1 MNHVDADSRRADYA
15 GDVQATDEEL
25 KTIWHWNSSSPRPI
39 DGLVHDLM
47 RERAQARP
55 DAPAVHAWDGDL
67 TYSQLDAAAGRLA
80 HLLASRGVTEGDIV
94 AIYLKKSKWTP
105 IAMLGIIKS
114 GATAVTLDA
123 SHPASRLENILE
135 QTNARLILTSSD
147 LRSGMPGLERCQGL
161 ELGTHILDSLET
173 DYLHR
178 EVVPSR
184 FVYISFT
191 SGTTGRPK
199 GACMSHINVRS
210 AIHYQGRD
218 LGFHNASRVLD
229 FAPYSFDVAW
239 SNFLH
244 TICAG
249 GCLCIAKEEDMMEDL
264 AHVLSSYRCTLVN
277 LTPTVL
283 RTVQSNATTLETIL
297 LSGEPPYPENIS
309 QWAHRVR
316 LLNTYGPAECTF
328 KSTFSL
334 VQSRATERPSIG
346 AGVGSCT
353 WLVDL
358 ADNSRLVS
366 LGAVGEVYLE
376 GPLVGQGY
384 IANPELTA
392 AAFVVD
398 PTWLLRGCT
407 SHPGR
412 RGRLYKTGDLA
423 RYDADGKLIFVGRKD
438 TSQVKIRGQR
448 VEMADVEHHARSS
461 LPLGYSAL
469 VDVVRPTD
477 TDSLCLTLFI
487 ELAGHAMAESKSIV
501 IELSRE
507 LANCLPGFMIPT
519 LYYPV
524 DQFPR
529 AATGKA
535 DRRALRDKAS
545 AMTMAQLLQRQATIL
560 DRSAYVEPQN
570 NIEQTLRN
578 IWAEVLHIPVTTIST
593 LDNFLRL
600 GGDSIRAIR
609 MISAARDQH
618 LSMSISNVFHAATL
632 RDLAMTVLS
641 TDQKGLLPSIEPF
654 SLLSPT
660 SDRESIRRAAAAS
673 LDVGAQDIEDIFP
686 CTPMQQGMI
695 AMTSVNED
703 SYIWSCSYKLPLA
716 IDLEALEL
724 AWTKVVMAVPV
735 LRTRILHAESGDL
748 VQVVV
753 RYDRSAKVWDENVE
767 GLSSMGL
774 GTPLFKLGIRRDE
787 RGHVLYVQMHHA
799 VFDGWSRS
807 LIFRA
812 VEDVYREPSG
822 SPRLA
827 RFQPF
832 VHFAL
837 EQIERPRTA
846 KYWNKQLHDCQLVF
860 FPPVNDMKGAKED
873 LHVTITNLQWPPTGI
888 TPSSMIRA
896 ALALLVAK
904 YTNSDEV
911 VFGATVSGRQAC
923 VPDIDLVAGPTFA
936 VAPVRVNID
945 WEQTLRD
952 LQIQM
957 QEQMIEMHEYEQY
970 GIQNIKNAVGAS
982 FASDL
987 RLFNLL
993 LVVQQDMD
1001 QRAGN
1006 DENSLFSATV
1016 GADLNETL
1024 APFNSHGMMMVATP
1038 AESELALDISF
1049 DTASI
1054 SRKEC
1059 KRFVEQLEHLLH
1071 LLCTAEQQKCKLRN
1085 LLYASTSD
1093 IQQALAWSGV
1103 TMPLAYEPIVNL
1115 IGRRIEAQSSRLAI
1129 DAHDSKLTYRDLWCL
1144 SSQLAISLRKHD
1156 IQGCKIP
1163 LCLEKSSWMAV
1174 AMLAVLRAGA
1184 TAVPVSSSIPADR
1197 ARHIVRTC
1205 DSAVSITSRQMA
1217 MSCPFAGVHKILL
1230 VEDLLDEAN
1239 EDEIN
1244 LVEIQHTRSCPAI
1257 VVFTSGTTSSAKAVL
1272 WSHLTLSSNVQAAIE
1287 FFGLSADS
1295 RVLQFAAYD
1304 FDVSIVETVAALC
1317 AGGCVCVPRQSE
1329 LSDRLSHAIEDAQAS
1344 WICLTPSV
1352 ASLLNPT
1359 RLPSL
1364 QTIVLAGESVTPT
1377 CARSWI
1383 DEGLKVIVWYGPA
1396 EASVATCGAL
1406 GKHDWPSGFIGR
1418 SKYAR
1423 TWVVD
1428 IRDSGK
1434 LAPIGTVGE
1443 LCIEGP
1449 MVADGYINSNA
1460 DVSVFS
1466 KPRAVGSITADRS
1479 DIWNSSYRTGDYV
1492 KFDEKGNLI
1501 FVGRG
1506 TDSWIKI
1513 HGRRVQLYDVEEAA
1527 QTFFAGRP
1535 DHRTVADVA
1544 SFADTDSANLVLFV
1558 CSNGQRGDQHELSL
1572 DRTRD
1577 THLFPLLQRHLASL
1591 LPEYMTPTYFI
1602 PVNTIPLARTGK
1614 VDRRRLHHFANKL
1627 RREELLDLADAGAI
1641 NEQVLSH
1648 LEKLIAEI
1656 WAPVLGIDL
1665 IRIRRDDHFFRLG
1678 GDSVAAMRLVALADR
1693 RNVHIS
1699 TAQVFQHPI
1708 LCDMAAK
1715 ATTSNHR
1722 TFEVVPP
1729 FSLLDTKDIT
1739 TAVSAA
1745 ARLCDVVHA
1754 RVMNMYPCT
1763 ALQQGL
1769 LALTARNPGQ
1779 YVSRSV
1785 LQLQDGID
1793 SLQFQR
1799 AWLDT
1804 VEDFCMLRTRI
1815 VDLPGAGLVQVVL
1828 KDLPMQQGSDVE
1840 KYLQADERQHMSLGD
1855 ALCRAALI
1863 ERSFVLTIHHSIY
1876 DGTFLSMLLRK
1887 LEAKYF
1893 SRAEHSTMPFETF
1906 VRHTLRVPVDDSKE
1920 FWRRKFATIE
1930 CQPFPQLPPEID
1942 EPRANRECARDI
1954 VVRWPREGSTPSI
1967 VIQSAWAVLAA
1978 RLSMT
1983 DEVCFGTVLSG
1994 RQVDLP
2000 GIENCAGPTVCTVPI
2015 PASIDWRESITALQ
2029 IRLRQQ
2035 DLDAIPYQQYGIH
2048 NIAKSAGKSN
2058 PRDLFQTLLVVHPAS
2073 TGKTLQSDNPIF
2085 QARSFGATLATLG
2098 TDPFN
2103 VHALMVSCW
2112 LVPDGMRLV
2121 VSFDNRV
2128 LTESQVQVLMHTFE
2142 RILRDMCERPER
2154 NLGEVNAVSAE
2165 DVHLFWSQ
2173 QSEAQADSRGKEYR
2187 HGKLTDIET
2196 VARMPHDPAATVK
2209 TRARQDGA
2217 VGESSTSQQPD
2228 RLREQAASL
2237 CDLDVDDIE
2246 DLYPCTPLQEILVA
2260 LSERRPGDYVG
2271 NDTLQLA
2278 PSVDLLRFRDAWE
2291 AVVQAIPIL
2300 RTRITHIPG
2309 EGLVQIVRRDA
2320 APWSTASTLSEFARE
2335 LQQSPISVGT
2345 SLARYGLVTDHD
2357 NSSWI
2362 FALTIHHAAY
2372 DGITNT
2378 LIREAL
2384 GAFYDQQALPLLLP
2398 FRRFVNDT
2406 MSRDPDAE
2414 RDFWSA
2420 QFEDLD
2426 VQHFPSFSHNEMPRP
2441 DSLLTQSVEGL
2452 TWGKGDILPS
2462 TIVRAAWA
2470 LVCSRYSSS
2479 HDVVFGTIVS
2489 GRQAPL
2495 DGIDRV
2501 CGPTIAALPVRILA
2515 GPETEVGAFLQAVQ
2529 SQALEMIPFEQTGI
2543 ARISSIS
2550 EYAREACDYR
2560 SMLVIQPEQNMQMA
2574 ESTLFIARDSDHQ
2587 SLDSYHRFNS
2597 HALMAICTLGK
2608 QRLSFQLS
2616 TDSGI
2621 IDEDTTS
2628 LLAGHFSQT
2637 VRELC
2642 KASAS
2647 ARLSELSMTTEQ
2659 EVDQIWRWNEPIEMS
2674 ADKCVHET
2682 ISRVAQSTPNAI
2694 AISAWDGDLTYEQLD
2709 RLSTSMAQRILKL
2722 KITDN
2727 QIVPICFA
2735 KSMWTTVAFLGVAKA
2750 GHAVLILEPN
2760 WPETRLR
2767 NIMVQ
2772 IKPELI
2778 ITSSS
2783 DEPLCSKLCE
2793 QVLRVDSAL
2802 ESVSCHDLNDSPDLQ
2817 LPSVKLQDTMYIIF
2831 TSGSTGEPKGCMISH
2846 GNMSNAVALQK
2857 SCHRI
2862 DGTSRVYDF
2871 SAYSF
2876 DAHHWCLIHTL
2887 CAGGTLCVPSEAEKQ
2902 DRLLESLQ
2910 SYRVTDLLVTPA
2922 TARMIDPA
2930 SVPTIRNAIIV
2941 GDKMHSEE
2949 LTPWAA
2955 RTNLT
2960 YAYGPSEA
2968 TCWATSWK
2976 VPCPVPR
2983 SVMIGKGNGQ
2993 VVWIVDPDNFDRLSP
3008 IGTVGELC
3016 LEGPLV
3022 GQGYF
3027 GNDGSTRASF
3037 VDSPSWLTRGCE
3049 SAQGRHGRVYRT
3061 GDLVKYNQADGNI
3074 IFVGRRDN
3082 QVKLNGRRLELGE
3095 IEQHL
3100 VNGLAR
3106 RTAPPL
3112 LAAEVVTPA
3121 ALARSVLVVFVQ
3133 VPESTWETWR
3143 GQLEELRS
3151 ELGDHSPSY
3160 MIPSTFLPLSAMP
3173 LNSSGKINR
3182 RKLREIGRDLDVA
3195 RFAASSSQSI
3205 RCPPATERERRL
3217 QHMWSQTLHISLDT
3231 IGRDS
3236 NYFRIGG
3243 DSISAMQLMTTARR
3257 QGFSLA
3263 VSQILTKPC
3272 LKDMADAMEHRKE
3285 GVQTPGIE
3293 PFSLLNHPGKRD
3305 EIRRE
3310 ISRQCSVSIDSVE
3323 DCYPCTAVQKSLLAV
3338 TSKRPGDYI
3347 ARIPIQLADEVDL
3360 SRLQE
3365 AWEQVSSLAAPILRN
3380 RVVAIEDEGFI
3391 QAQLRLPL
3399 QWSEHESVESFLE
3412 SDNHQSMGLG
3422 TSLTRLAIVR
3432 DAKASRI
3439 LCILIQ
3445 HHAIYDGV
3453 SIALLLEKVSSAYK
3467 RTVKYTTPAPFQR
3480 FIQHVLGIS
3489 KEKSRD
3495 YWRKQFS
3502 GCKSTTYPDLL
3513 HEGHQ
3518 PQANSTVSATIEDLT
3533 WPEQDVTPAVVVR
3546 AAWAIL
3552 SGRYTDSEDVVFGVL
3567 STGRHAPVDG
3577 IENMIA
3583 PLIAALPVR
3592 VLLEPSTT
3600 VHQLLSTMQS
3610 QSIEMT
3616 PYEQTDLSEIQ
3627 SSSEDAASGAK
3638 FNALLVIQ
3646 HSDQAAGLTLTN
3658 GPFEHISHS
3667 LHDSDLNHFN
3677 PHAAMIMFQLNRSGE
3692 LRIEVN
3698 FDAKVIG
3705 PAQADL
3711 LLSHFE
3717 RVLRQICASSPVDMV
3732 KDISALSARDVET
3745 LWKWNAEAPAATS
3758 ACVHDLIAST
3768 ASTYPDSQALCAWD
3782 GELTYHELDTLSN
3795 KLAKQLLHCGVTPGS
3810 VVPLCFEKSMWQ
3822 PVAAL
3827 GAMKAGAA
3835 CVSIDCTQ
3843 PEGRLRSI
3851 IARIEPEFILSSNAN
3866 QAMADRLSTANVVV
3880 VGRDLREW
3888 QPLSDISIP
3897 KVSPH
3902 DMLYVVFTSGSTGV
3916 PKGVVT
3922 THQNFASATTHQRKR
3937 LKVSHG
3943 TRVFD
3948 FVSYS
3953 FDVAWSNLLNTL
3965 ICGGC
3970 LCIPS
3975 ESDRKND
3982 IAGAF
3987 NRLKANYSYFTP
3999 TVARSL
4005 NPLALPELR
4014 ILAMG
4019 GEPIPATEISR
4030 WRQVESVVGIYGPA
4044 ECAQALCFIDL
4055 TRESPSKH
4063 VGRSFGAR
4071 TWLVEPGRVDRLA
4084 PIGAVGELVIEGP
4097 AVAMGYWKDEDT
4109 TNASFVACPAWLA
4122 ERNGNASRVYK
4133 TGDLLRYNAE
4143 DGTLIFVGR
4152 KDQMVKLRGQRIELS
4167 EVEHH
4172 VQKLLRAHTALCKS
4186 VAAEIITPCNSKAPI
4201 LAMFLALADQNVA
4214 SHDRLDRTFRL
4225 TRALEEVEEDLV
4237 EVLPQY
4243 MIPGAYI
4250 VLDEMPMTTTD
4261 KIDRRTLRQI
4271 GGQRRLEDLASM
4283 QLHGGKSSQKAP
4295 STDMERR
4302 IQQLW
4307 SQILGI
4313 EATSIKSQSSFLRI
4327 GGESISAMRLVAA
4340 ARQAGIS
4347 FTVADI
4353 FRNPRLGQLAQVA
4366 QEIQME
4372 PEQKAVPFSPRK
4384 PFSLLPTS
4392 ASSEHM
4398 EFLYDVVEPLLGG
4411 GVDVDDIQ
4419 DVLPATDFQALA
4431 AREALQTPPGR
4442 LPHFLL
4448 DLPKD
4453 VDVARLRW
4461 ACKRLTE
4468 HFDILRTV
4476 FIEMGGRVWHV
4487 QLSNL
4492 KMRFEVTKTENED
4505 INATVQKV
4513 CERDLKRRKT
4523 WGEALVAFMVVTSPF
4538 KQPMFIFR
4546 MSHAQFDDH
4555 SCASMFQ
4562 ALTAFYLG
4570 ESMPAPRTGF
4580 GDLISFREHN
4590 KTASLEYWRN
4600 RLHGA
4605 SAQSR
4610 AEETNQDHAVLA
4622 PGVQLSF
4629 QISIP
4634 LPPTKACRGIPLATI
4649 FHAACAIVLEQQCES
4664 QDVVFGRLV
4673 TGRALLPAELQE
4685 TVGPCLVE
4693 QPIRYRAQS
4702 GDDLWS
4708 VAQVLQRQ
4716 FIEDASHE
4724 AAGMIDII
4732 RQATS
4737 WPAECCDFG
4746 WRTAFQQRDDGLLP
4760 FLGQA
4765 GVRITAF
4772 ERPHPPRCRPEIYA
4786 TPGSDK
4792 LELSFEGNRVAHNEE
4807 EVRSVVEQVAKLLA
4821 ACVA

>member
-1 MNHVDADSRRADYA
+1 MNHVDSDSRRADYA

-25 KTIWHWNSSSPRPI
+25 KTIWHWNSSLPRPI
-39 DGLVHDLM
+39 DGLIHDLI
-47 RERAQARP
+47 RERAQERP
-55 DAPAVHAWDGDL
+55 DAPAVHAWDGNL

-80 HLLASRGVTEGDIV
+80 HLLASRGVAEGDIV
-94 AIYLKKSKWTP
+94 AIYLRKSKWTP
-105 IAMLGIIKS
+105 IAMLSIIKS

-123 SHPASRLENILE
+123 SHPASRSKNILE
-135 QTNARLILTSSD
+135 QTNVRLILTSSD
-147 LRSGMPGLERCQGL
+147 LRSGMPGFERCQGI
-161 ELGTHILDSLET
+161 ELDTHILDSLET
-173 DYLHR
+173 EYLHR

-191 SGTTGRPK
+191 SGTTGQPK
-199 GACMSHINVRS
+199 GACMSHTNVRS
-210 AIHYQGRD
+210 AIYYQGQD

-249 GCLCIAKEEDMMEDL
+249 GCLCIAKEEDMLENL

-283 RTVQSNATTLETIL
+283 RTVHPNPTTLETIL

-366 LGAVGEVYLE
+366 LGAVGELFLE

-398 PTWLLRGCT
+398 PPWLLHGCT

-438 TSQVKIRGQR
+438 TAQVKIRGQR
-448 VEMADVEHHARSS
+448 VEMADVEHHARTS
-461 LPLGYSAL
+461 LPPGHSAL

-477 TDSLCLTLFI
+477 TDSPCLTLFI
-487 ELAGHAMAESKSIV
+487 ELAGHAVAESKSIV
-501 IELSRE
+501 AELSRE
-507 LANCLPGFMIPT
+507 LTHCLPGFMIPT

-524 DQFPR
+524 DQIPR

-535 DRRALRDKAS
+535 NRRALRDQAS
-545 AMTMAQLLQRQATIL
+545 AMTMAQLLERQATIL

-578 IWAEVLHIPVTTIST
+578 IWAKVLHVPATTIST

-600 GGDSIRAIR
+600 GGDSIRAIW

-632 RDLAMTVLS
+632 RDLAMTVRS

-654 SLLSPT
+654 SLLPPT
-660 SDRESIRRAAAAS
+660 FDRESIRRAAAAS
-673 LDVGAQDIEDIFP
+673 LDVGAENIEDIFP

-695 AMTSVNED
+695 AMTSVNQN
-703 SYIWSCSYKLPLA
+703 SYIWSCSYQLPLA
-716 IDLEALEL
+716 VDLEALEL
-724 AWTKVVMAVPV
+724 AWTKVVRAAAV
-735 LRTRILHAESGDL
+735 LRSRILHVESGDL

-753 RYDRSAKVWDENVE
+753 RHDRSAKVWDENVE
-767 GLSSMGL
+767 EFSSMGL
-774 GTPLFKLGIRRDE
+774 GTPLFRLGIGRDK
-787 RGHVLYVQMHHA
+787 RGHVLHVQMHHA

-807 LIFRA
+807 VIFRD
-812 VEDVYREPSG
+812 VEDVYRQPSAP
-822 SPRLA
+822 PRLA

-832 VHFAL
+832 VRFAL
-837 EQIERPRTA
+837 EQIEQLRTT
-846 KYWNKQLHDCQLVF
+846 KYWDEQLRDCQLVC

-873 LHVTITNLQWPPTGI
+873 LHVTITNLQRPPTGV
-888 TPSSMIRA
+888 TPSSIIRA

-904 YTNSDEV
+904 YTKSDEV

-923 VPDIDLVAGPTFA
+923 VPDIELVAGPTFA
-936 VAPVRVNID
+936 VVPVRVNLD
-945 WEQTLRD
+945 WDQTLRD
-952 LQIQM
+952 LQMQI

-970 GIQNIKNAVGAS
+970 GLQNIKNALGAS
-982 FASDL
+982 FASYS

-1001 QRAGN
+1001 QPAGN
-1006 DENSLFSATV
+1006 DESSLFSTTF
-1016 GADLNETL
+1016 GANSDKTL
-1024 APFNSHGMMMVATP
+1024 DPFNSYGMMMVATP
-1038 AESELALDISF
+1038 AASELSLDVSF
-1049 DTASI
+1049 DTASV
-1054 SRKEC
+1054 SRNEC

-1071 LLCTAEQQKCKLRN
+1071 LFCTAEQQSCKLRT
-1085 LLYASTSD
+1085 LSYASTSD
-1093 IQQALAWSGV
+1093 VQQALAWSGA
-1103 TMPLAYEPIVNL
+1103 TMPLPYEPVVHL
-1115 IGRRIEAQSSRLAI
+1115 IRRKIEAQSSRLAI
-1129 DAHDSKLTYRDLWCL
+1129 DAHDSRLTYDDLWRL
-1144 SSQLAISLRKHD
+1144 SSQLAISLRKHGV
-1156 IQGCKIP
+1156 QGCMIP
-1163 LCLEKSSWMAV
+1163 LCLEKSSWLAV

-1184 TAVPVSSSIPADR
+1184 TAVPVSFSIPADR
-1197 ARHIVRTC
+1197 ARHIAKTC
-1205 DSAVSITSRQMA
+1205 NSTVAISSRQVVT
-1217 MSCPFAGVHKILL
+1217 SCSFAGAHKVLL

-1239 EDEIN
+1239 EVDEN
-1244 LVEIQHTRSCPAI
+1244 ELVLADFQYAHSSPAV

-1287 FFGLSADS
+1287 LFGLNNDS
-1295 RVLQFAAYD
+1295 RILQFAAYD
-1304 FDVSIVETVAALC
+1304 FDVSIVEIFAALC
-1317 AGGCVCVPRQSE
+1317 AGGSVCVPRQSE
-1329 LSDRLSHAIEDAQAS
+1329 LSDRLSHAIDSAQAN
-1344 WICLTPSV
+1344 WVCLTPSV
-1352 ASLLNPT
+1352 ASFLDPAQ
-1359 RLPSL
+1359 LPAL
-1364 QTIVLAGESVTPT
+1364 QTIVLAGEKVTPT
-1377 CARSWI
+1377 CARNWI
-1383 DEGLKVIVWYGPA
+1383 DAGLRVIVWYGPA
-1396 EASVATCGAL
+1396 EASVATCGVL
-1406 GKHDWPSGFIGR
+1406 GKHDWPTGLIGR

-1428 IRDSGK
+1428 VHDSGK

-1449 MVADGYINSNA
+1449 IVADGYIDSNA
-1460 DVSVFS
+1460 DDSAFS
-1466 KPRAVGSITADRS
+1466 KLTAVEQITADRS
-1479 DIWNSSYRTGDYV
+1479 HVWSSCYRTGDYV
-1492 KFDEKGNLI
+1492 KFDDKGSLVY
-1501 FVGRG
+1501 VGRG
-1506 TDSWIKI
+1506 TDTWVKI
-1513 HGRRVQLYDVEEAA
+1513 HGRRIQLSDVEEAA
-1527 QTFFAGRP
+1527 RTFFAGRP
-1535 DHRTVADVA
+1535 DARIVADVA
-1544 SFADTDSANLVLFV
+1544 SFADTNSANLVLFV

-1572 DRTRD
+1572 DSTRD
-1577 THLFPLLQRHLASL
+1577 THLFPLLRRHLASL
-1591 LPEYMTPTYFI
+1591 LPEYMIPTYFI
-1602 PVNTIPLARTGK
+1602 PVDTIPLARTGK
-1614 VDRRRLHHFANKL
+1614 VDRRRLHRFANKL
-1627 RREELLDLADAGAI
+1627 RREELLILADAGAI
-1641 NEQVLSH
+1641 DEQSLSH

-1665 IRIRRDDHFFRLG
+1665 ARIRRDDHFFRLG

-1693 RNVHIS
+1693 RNVRIS
-1699 TAQVFQHPI
+1699 TAQVFKHPI
-1708 LCDMAAK
+1708 LCDMAAR
-1715 ATTSNHR
+1715 AITSDHR
-1722 TFEVVPP
+1722 TFEVVPT
-1729 FSLLDTKDIT
+1729 FSLLDTKDIA
-1739 TAVSAA
+1739 TAISAA
-1745 ARLCDVVHA
+1745 ARLCNVAPA

-1785 LQLQDGID
+1785 LQLQDDID
-1793 SLQFQR
+1793 SLRFQR
-1799 AWLDT
+1799 AWLET
-1804 VEDFCMLRTRI
+1804 VEDFCILRTRI

-1828 KDLPMQQGSDVE
+1828 QNLPMQHGSDVE
-1840 KYLQADERQHMSLGD
+1840 KYLQADERQHMSLGND
-1855 ALCRAALI
+1855 LCRAALI
-1863 ERSFVLTIHHSIY
+1863 DRSFVLTIHHSIY
-1876 DGTFLSMLLRK
+1876 DGTFLSMLLSK

-1893 SRAEHSTMPFETF
+1893 SRAGQSTMSFEVF

-1920 FWRRKFATIE
+1920 FWRRRFATIE
-1930 CQPFPQLPPEID
+1930 CQPFPQLPPEIN

-1954 VVRWPREGSTPSI
+1954 AVRWPREGSTPSI
-1967 VIQSAWAVLAA
+1967 VIQSAWTVLAA
-1978 RLSMT
+1978 RFSMT
-1983 DEVCFGTVLSG
+1983 DAVCFGTVLSG

-2000 GIENCAGPTVCTVPI
+2000 GVENCAGPTVCTVPI
-2015 PASIDWRESITALQ
+2015 PVSVDWKESIAALQ

-2035 DLDAIPYQQYGIH
+2035 DLDALPHQQYGIH
-2048 NIAKSAGKSN
+2048 NIASSASKSN
-2058 PRDLFQTLLVVHPAS
+2058 TQDLFQTLLVVHPAS

-2085 QARSFGATLATLG
+2085 KARSFGATLATLG

-2103 VHALMVSCW
+2103 AHALMVSCW
-2112 LVPDGMRLV
+2112 LSTDGIRLV
-2121 VSFDNRV
+2121 VSFDDRV
-2128 LTESQVQVLMHTFE
+2128 LTESQVQMIMHTFD
-2142 RILRDMCERPER
+2142 RTLQDMCERPER
-2154 NLGEVNAVSAE
+2154 DLGEVAAVSAE
-2165 DVHLFWSQ
+2165 ELHSFWSQ
-2173 QSEAQADSRGKEYR
+2173 QPEAQEYY
-2187 HGKLTDIET
+2187 HGGSIKIKT
-2196 VARMPHDPAATVK
+2196 VARVQYDPVK
-2209 TRARQDGA
+2209 TRERQDDTFGN
-2217 VGESSTSQQPD
+2217 SSTPQQPD

-2237 CDLDVDDIE
+2237 CGLDVDNIE
-2246 DLYPCTPLQEILVA
+2246 DLYPCTPLQESLVA

-2278 PSVDLLRFRDAWE
+2278 PSVDLLRFRAAWE

-2309 EGLVQIVRRDA
+2309 EGLVQIVGRDA

-2335 LQQSPISVGT
+2335 VQQTPIFVGA
-2345 SLARYGLVTDHD
+2345 SLARYGLVTDQD
-2357 NSSWI
+2357 NSNWI

-2384 GAFYDQQALPLLLP
+2384 EAFYDQQALPLLLP

-2420 QFEDLD
+2420 QFEGLD
-2426 VQHFPSFSHNEMPRP
+2426 VQHFPSFSHNQMPRP

-2515 GPETEVGAFLQAVQ
+2515 RPGTEVGAFLQAVQ

-2574 ESTLFIARDSDHQ
+2574 ESTLFIAQDSDHQ

-2628 LLAGHFSQT
+2628 LLAGHFSQA

-2642 KASAS
+2642 EASTS

-2659 EVDQIWRWNEPIEMS
+2659 ELDQIWRWNELIESS
-2674 ADKCVHET
+2674 ADTCVHEM

-2709 RLSTSMAQRILKL
+2709 RLSTSIAQRILKF

-2735 KSMWTTVAFLGVAKA
+2735 KSMWTTVAFLAVAKA
-2750 GHAVLILEPN
+2750 GHAVFILEPN
-2760 WPETRLR
+2760 SPETRLR

-2783 DEPLCSKLCE
+2783 NEPLCSKFCE
-2793 QVLRVDSAL
+2793 QVLCVDSAL
-2802 ESVSCHDLNDSPDLQ
+2802 ESVSCHDLNDNPDLQ
-2817 LPSVKLQDTMYIIF
+2817 LPHVKLQDTMYIIF

-2862 DGTSRVYDF
+2862 GGTSRVYDF

-2876 DAHHWCLIHTL
+2876 DAHHWCLTHTL
-2887 CAGGTLCVPSEAEKQ
+2887 CAGGTLCVPSETEKQ

-2930 SVPTIRNAIIV
+2930 SVPTLRNAIIV
-2941 GDKMHSEE
+2941 GDRMHSEE

-2955 RTNLT
+2955 STNLT
-2960 YAYGPSEA
+2960 YAYGPSET

-2976 VPCPVPR
+2976 VPCSVPR
-2983 SVMIGKGNGQ
+2983 SIMIGKGNGQ
-2993 VVWIVDPDNFDRLSP
+2993 VTWIVDPDNFDRLSP

-3037 VDSPSWLTRGCE
+3037 VDSPLWLTRGCE
-3049 SAQGRHGRVYRT
+3049 SAQGRQGRVYRT
-3061 GDLVKYNQADGNI
+3061 GDLVKYNPADCNI

-3082 QVKLNGRRLELGE
+3082 QVKLHGRRLELGE

-3106 RTAPPL
+3106 RTTPPL
-3112 LAAEVVTPA
+3112 LAAELVTPA
-3121 ALARSVLVVFVQ
+3121 ALARPVLVVFLQVQ
-3133 VPESTWETWR
+3133 ELNWETLQ

-3151 ELGDHSPSY
+3151 ELGERFPSY
-3160 MIPSTFLPLSAMP
+3160 MIPSTFVPLSAMP
-3173 LNSSGKINR
+3173 LNSSGKVNR
-3182 RKLREIGRDLDVA
+3182 RKLREIGSDLDVA
-3195 RFAASSSQSI
+3195 QLAASSTQSI
-3205 RCPPATERERRL
+3205 ASPPATDRERKL
-3217 QHMWSQTLHISLDT
+3217 QNMWSQTLHISLET
-3231 IGRDS
+3231 IGQDS
-3236 NYFRIGG
+3236 NYFR
-3243 DSISAMQLMTTARR
+3243 
-3257 QGFSLA
+3257 GFSLA
-3263 VSQILTKPC
+3263 VSQILTRPC
-3272 LKDMADAMEHRKE
+3272 LKDMADAMEPLDV
-3285 GVQTPGIE
+3285 GAQAPSIE
-3293 PFSLLNHPGKRD
+3293 PFSLLNHPRKRD

-3323 DCYPCTAVQKSLLAV
+3323 DGYPCTAVQKSLLAV

-3347 ARIPIQLADEVDL
+3347 ARIPIELADEVDL
-3360 SRLQE
+3360 SQLQE
-3365 AWEQVSSLAAPILRN
+3365 AWEQVSNVAAPILRN
-3380 RVVAIEDEGFI
+3380 RVVAIEDEGFV

-3399 QWSEHESVESFLE
+3399 EWSEHESVESFLE
-3412 SDNHQSMGLG
+3412 CDNNQSMGLG
-3422 TSLTRLAIVR
+3422 TSLTRLAIVK

-3453 SIALLLEKVSSAYK
+3453 SIALLLDKVSSAYK
-3467 RTVKYTTPAPFQR
+3467 RTDKYTTPAPFQR

-3502 GCKSTTYPDLL
+3502 GCKATSYPDLP
-3513 HEGHQ
+3513 HEGYQ
-3518 PQANSTVSATIEDLT
+3518 PQANSTVSASIAGLT
-3533 WPEQDVTPAVVVR
+3533 WPKQNATPAIVVR

-3552 SGRYTDSEDVVFGVL
+3552 SGCYTDSEDVVFGVL

-3577 IENMIA
+3577 IENIIA

-3592 VLLEPSTT
+3592 VPLEPTTT
-3600 VHQLLSTMQS
+3600 VHKLLSAMQN

-3616 PYEQTDLSEIQ
+3616 PYEQTDLSDIQ

-3646 HSDQAAGLTLTN
+3646 HSDQAAGLTCTN
-3658 GPFEHISHS
+3658 GPFQHVSHS
-3667 LHDSDLNHFN
+3667 LHDGDLNHFN
-3677 PHAAMIMFQLNRSGE
+3677 PHAAMIMLQLNRSGD

-3705 PAQADL
+3705 SAQAEL
-3711 LLSHFE
+3711 LLAHFE
-3717 RVLRQICASSPVDMV
+3717 RILRQICASSPVDMV
-3732 KDISALSARDVET
+3732 KDISALSERDIET
-3745 LWKWNAEAPAATS
+3745 LWKWNAEPPAATP

-3795 KLAKQLLHCGVTPGS
+3795 KLAKQLLHCGVAPGS

-3851 IARIEPEFILSSNAN
+3851 IARIEPKFILSSNAN
-3866 QAMADRLSTANVVV
+3866 QAMADRLYTATVVV
-3880 VGRDLREW
+3880 VGQDLREL
-3888 QPLSDISIP
+3888 QPLSDISLP
-3897 KVSPH
+3897 RVSSH

-3922 THQNFASATTHQRKR
+3922 THQNFASAATHQRKR

-3982 IAGAF
+3982 IPGAF

-4097 AVAMGYWKDEDT
+4097 AVAMGYWNDEET
-4109 TNASFVACPAWLA
+4109 TNASFLACPAWLA

-4201 LAMFLALADQNVA
+4201 LAVFLALADQDVA
-4214 SHDRLDRTFRL
+4214 SHDRLDRTLRL

-4261 KIDRRTLRQI
+4261 KIDRRALRQI

-4283 QLHGGKSSQKAP
+4283 QLHGGKSSQKSP

-4313 EATSIKSQSSFLRI
+4313 EASSIKSQSSFLRI

-4353 FRNPRLGQLAQVA
+4353 FRNPRLSQLAQVA
-4366 QEIQME
+4366 EEIQVE
-4372 PEQKAVPFSPRK
+4372 PELKAASFSPRK

-4392 ASSEHM
+4392 ASNGHM

-4419 DVLPATDFQALA
+4419 DVLPASDFQALA

-4448 DLPKD
+4448 DLPRD
-4453 VDVARLRW
+4453 IDVARLRW

-4468 HFDILRTV
+4468 HFGILRTV
-4476 FIEMGGRVWHV
+4476 FIELEGRVWQV

-4492 KMRFEVTKTENED
+4492 KMRFEVTKAENED
-4505 INATVQKV
+4505 INAKVQKV

-4523 WGEALVAFMVVTSPF
+4523 WGETLVAFMVVTSPLQQQ
-4538 KQPMFIFR
+4538 KFIFR

-4600 RLHGA
+4600 RLYGA
-4605 SAQSR
+4605 SAQFH
-4610 AEETNQDHAVLA
+4610 AEKTNQDHVVLA
-4622 PGVQLSF
+4622 PGDPLSF

-4634 LPPTKACRGIPLATI
+4634 LPPLKACRGIPLATI
-4649 FHAACAIVLEQQCES
+4649 FHAACAIVLEQQYKS
-4664 QDVVFGRLV
+4664 QDVIFGRLV
-4673 TGRALLPAELQE
+4673 IGRALLPAELQE

-4693 QPIRYRAQS
+4693 QPIRYRVQS

-4708 VAQVLQRQ
+4708 VAQGLQRQ

-4724 AAGMIDII
+4724 AAGMVEII

-4746 WRTAFQQRDDGLLP
+4746 WRTAFQQGDGGVLP

-4792 LELSFEGNRVAHNEE
+4792 LELSFEGNRVTHNEE
-4807 EVRSVVEQVAKLLA
+4807 EVRSIVEQVAKLLA
-4821 ACVA
+4821 TCVA

>member
-1 MNHVDADSRRADYA
+1 MNRVNADSQRVDCA
-15 GDVQATDEEL
+15 GNVAGNVATDEEL
-25 KTIWHWNSSSPRPI
+25 KTIWHWNASSPRPV
-39 DGLVHDLM
+39 DGLVHNLI
-47 RERAQARP
+47 RERALERP
-55 DAPAVHAWDGDL
+55 DAPAVDAWDGKL
-67 TYSQLDAAAGRLA
+67 TYSQLDAAAGKLA
-80 HLLASRGVTEGDIV
+80 HLLASRGVAEGDIV

-105 IAMLGIIKS
+105 IAMLSIIKA

-123 SHPASRLENILE
+123 THPASRLENILE
-135 QTNARLILTSSD
+135 QTNTRLILTSSD
-147 LRSGMPGLERCQGL
+147 LRSSMPGSERCQAL
-161 ELGTHILDSLET
+161 ELETFILDPQET

-184 FVYISFT
+184 LVYISFT
-191 SGTTGRPK
+191 SGTTGQPK
-199 GACMSHINVRS
+199 GACMSHINIRS
-210 AIHYQGRD
+210 AVHYQGQA
-218 LGFHNASRVLD
+218 LGFIHTSRVLD

-249 GCLCIAKEEDMMEDL
+249 GCLCIAKEEDMVENL
-264 AHVLSSYRCTLVN
+264 ALALSSFRCTLIN

-283 RTVQSNATTLETIL
+283 RTVHSNSTTLETVL

-316 LLNTYGPAECTF
+316 LLNTYGPTECTF

-334 VQSRATERPSIG
+334 VQSTATERPSIG
-346 AGVGSCT
+346 TGVGSCT

-358 ADNSRLVS
+358 TDNSRLVP

-384 IANPELTA
+384 IADPELSA
-392 AAFVVD
+392 AAFIVD
-398 PTWLLRGCT
+398 PPWLLRGCT

-438 TSQVKIRGQR
+438 TARVKIRGQR
-448 VEMADVEHHARSS
+448 VEMADVEHHARTS
-461 LPLGYSAL
+461 LPPGYSAL

-477 TDSLCLTLFI
+477 TDSPCLTLFI

-501 IELSRE
+501 VELSRV

-524 DQFPR
+524 DQIPR

-535 DRRALRDKAS
+535 NRRALRDQAS
-545 AMTMAQLLQRQATIL
+545 AMTMAQLLEKQATIL
-560 DRSAYVEPQN
+560 DRSTHVEPQN
-570 NIEQTLRN
+570 DIEQTLRN
-578 IWAEVLHIPVTTIST
+578 IWAEVLHVPATTIST

-618 LSMSISNVFHAATL
+618 LSVSISNVFHAATL
-632 RDLAMTVLS
+632 RDLAMTVQS
-641 TDQKGLLPSIEPF
+641 IDQGGGLLPTIEPF
-654 SLLSPT
+654 SLLPPT

-673 LDVGAQDIEDIFP
+673 LGIGAADIEDIFP

-695 AMTSVNED
+695 AMSSVNED
-703 SYIWSCSYKLPLA
+703 TYIWNCSYQLPLA
-716 IDLEALEL
+716 IDLEAFQL
-724 AWTKVVMAVPV
+724 AWTKVVRAAPL
-735 LRTRILHAESGDL
+735 LRTRILHIGRGAL
-748 VQVVV
+748 AQVVI
-753 RYDRSAKVWDENVE
+753 RHDHSAEVLNEIVGE
-767 GLSSMGL
+767 CSSMGP
-774 GTPLFKLGIRRDE
+774 GTPLFRLSIRRDQ
-787 RGHVLYVQMHHA
+787 RGHVLHVQMHHA

-807 LIFRA
+807 VIFRA
-812 VEDVYREPSG
+812 VEDAYRHPSNL
-822 SPRLA
+822 PRLA
-827 RFQPF
+827 PFQPF
-832 VHFAL
+832 VHFVL
-837 EQIERPRTA
+837 EQTDRLRTA
-846 KYWNKQLHDCQLVF
+846 KYWNEQLRDCQLVS
-860 FPPVNDMKGAKED
+860 FPPVTSTKDAKED
-873 LHVTITNLQWPPTGI
+873 LQTTITNLQWPRTGM
-888 TPSSMIRA
+888 TASSMIRA

-904 YTNSDEV
+904 YTNSDETV
-911 VFGATVSGRQAC
+911 IGATVSGRQAY
-923 VPDIDLVAGPTFA
+923 VSDIELIAGPTFA
-936 VAPVRVNID
+936 TVPVRIKID
-945 WEQTLRD
+945 WDDTLRD
-952 LQIQM
+952 LQLQI
-957 QEQMIEMHEYEQY
+957 QEQMIGMHEYEQF
-970 GIQNIKNAVGAS
+970 GLQNIRHAIEDSSAKDS
-982 FASDL
+982 S
-987 RLFNLL
+987 LFNLL
-993 LVVQQDMD
+993 LVVQQELPD
-1001 QRAGN
+1001 
-1006 DENSLFSATV
+1006 NSHSDIFSAAV
-1016 GADLNETL
+1016 NSESNKNL
-1024 APFNSHGMMMVATP
+1024 APFNSYGMMLVATP
-1038 AESELALDISF
+1038 AESELSLEVSF
-1049 DTASI
+1049 DPTSI
-1054 SRKEC
+1054 SRSEC
-1059 KRFVEQLEHLLH
+1059 DRFVKQLDHLLH
-1071 LLCTAEQQKCKLRN
+1071 LLCTDEQQSCKLRN
-1085 LLYASTSD
+1085 LSYASTSD
-1093 IQQALAWSGV
+1093 VQQARAWSGH
-1103 TMPLAYEPIVNL
+1103 MLPLDHELIVNL
-1115 IGRRIEAQSSRLAI
+1115 IGRKSFTQSDRLAVDAHDAKLTYRELWRLSSRLAI
-1129 DAHDSKLTYRDLWCL
+1129 
-1144 SSQLAISLRKHD
+1144 SLRTRD
-1156 IQGCKIP
+1156 VQGCKIP

-1174 AMLAVLRAGA
+1174 AMLAVLRVGA

-1217 MSCPFAGVHKILL
+1217 MSCPFAGVHKVLL

-1239 EDEIN
+1239 EDDVV
-1244 LVEIQHTRSCPAI
+1244 LAEIQQKRSSPAI
-1257 VVFTSGTTSSAKAVL
+1257 IVFTSGTTSSAKAVL
-1272 WSHLTLSSNVQAAIE
+1272 WSHLVLSSNVQAAIE
-1287 FFGLSADS
+1287 LFGLDANS
-1295 RVLQFAAYD
+1295 RILQFAAYD
-1304 FDVSIVETVAALC
+1304 FDVSIVETLAALC
-1317 AGGCVCVPRQSE
+1317 AGGCVCVPHQSE
-1329 LSDRLSHAIEDAQAS
+1329 LSDRLSHAIENAQAN

-1352 ASLLNPT
+1352 ASLLDPT
-1359 RLPSL
+1359 QLPSL
-1364 QTIVLAGESVTPT
+1364 QTIVLAGEKVTHT
-1377 CARSWI
+1377 CARSWV
-1383 DEGLKVIVWYGPA
+1383 DQGLEVIVWYGPA
-1396 EASVATCGAL
+1396 EASVATCGTL
-1406 GKHDWPSGFIGR
+1406 GKHDWPTGFIGR

-1423 TWVVD
+1423 TWIVD
-1428 IRDSGK
+1428 IRDFGK

-1449 MVADGYINSNA
+1449 MVADGYINGNT
-1460 DVSVFS
+1460 DDTPFS
-1466 KPRAVGSITADRS
+1466 KLMTVGSMTVDRS
-1479 DIWNSSYRTGDYV
+1479 EVWTSSYRTGDYV
-1492 KFDEKGNLI
+1492 KFDDKGNLI

-1506 TDSWIKI
+1506 TDTWVKI
-1513 HGRRVQLYDVEEAA
+1513 HGRRIQLFDVEEAA
-1527 QTFFAGRP
+1527 QTFFAGQA
-1535 DHRTVADVA
+1535 DHHIVADVA
-1544 SFADTDSANLVLFV
+1544 SFADTNSANLVLFV
-1558 CSNGQRGDQHELSL
+1558 CSNGQGRDQHELSL
-1572 DRTRD
+1572 CSTRD
-1577 THLFPLLQRHLASL
+1577 AHLFSLLQRHLTSL
-1591 LPEYMTPTYFI
+1591 LPAYMIPTYFI
-1602 PVNTIPLARTGK
+1602 PVDTVPLARTGK
-1614 VDRRRLHHFANKL
+1614 VDRRRLHRFANQL
-1627 RREELLDLADAGAI
+1627 RREELLDLSSPGAI
-1641 NEQVLSH
+1641 NEQVLSPS
-1648 LEKLIAEI
+1648 EKLVAEI
-1656 WAPVLGIDL
+1656 WASVLGIDL
-1665 IRIRRDDHFFRLG
+1665 CRIQRDDHFFRLG
-1678 GDSVAAMRLVALADR
+1678 GDSIAAMRLVALAGR
-1693 RNVHIS
+1693 RNVRLS
-1699 TAQVFQHPI
+1699 TAQVFQHPS
-1708 LCDMAAK
+1708 LCDMAAR
-1715 ATTSNHR
+1715 ATTSDHR
-1722 TFEVVPP
+1722 TSEVVPP
-1729 FSLLDTKDIT
+1729 FSLLDTEDIT
-1739 TAVSAA
+1739 TAISAA
-1745 ARLCDVVHA
+1745 ARLCNVAPA
-1754 RVMNMYPCT
+1754 RVINMYPCT

-1785 LQLQDGID
+1785 LQLQDDID

-1799 AWLDT
+1799 AWLET
-1804 VEDFCMLRTRI
+1804 VEDFCILRTRI
-1815 VDLPGAGLVQVVL
+1815 VDLPGVRLVQVVL
-1828 KDLPMQQGSDVE
+1828 EDLPMQQGSDVD

-1863 ERSFVLTIHHSIY
+1863 DRSFVLTIHHSLY
-1876 DGTFLSMLLRK
+1876 DGTFLSMLLTK

-1893 SRAEHSTMPFETF
+1893 SRSESSAMAFENF
-1906 VRHTLRVPVDDSKE
+1906 VWHTLRCPVDDSEK
-1920 FWRRKFATIE
+1920 FWRHRFATID
-1930 CQPFPQLPPEID
+1930 CQQFPQLPPEID
-1942 EPRANRECARDI
+1942 EPRANRECARDYA
-1954 VVRWPREGSTPSI
+1954 VRWPREGSTPSI
-1967 VIQSAWAVLAA
+1967 VIQSAWVVLAA
-1978 RLSMT
+1978 RFSMT
-1983 DEVCFGTVLSG
+1983 NEVCFGTVLSG
-1994 RQVDLP
+1994 RQIDLP
-2000 GIENCAGPTVCTVPI
+2000 GVENCAGPTVCTVPI
-2015 PASIDWRESITALQ
+2015 PASIDWRESIAALQ
-2029 IRLRQQ
+2029 IRLRQL
-2035 DLDAIPYQQYGIH
+2035 DLDALPHQQYGIH
-2048 NIAKSAGKSN
+2048 NIASSAGRLN

-2085 QARSFGATLATLG
+2085 KARSFGATLATLG

-2103 VHALMVSCW
+2103 AHALMVSCW
-2112 LVPDGMRLV
+2112 LSTDGMRLV
-2121 VSFDNRV
+2121 VSFDDRV
-2128 LTESQVQVLMHTFE
+2128 LAESQVQMLMHAFE
-2142 RILRDMCERPER
+2142 RILHDMCERPEGS
-2154 NLGEVNAVSAE
+2154 LGEVAAVSAE
-2165 DVHLFWSQ
+2165 DLHLFWSQ
-2173 QSEAQADSRGKEYR
+2173 QPKSQAVSRRKGYQ
-2187 HGKLTDIET
+2187 HGESIRIET
-2196 VARMPHDPAATVK
+2196 AARMQHDPATTVK
-2209 TRARQDGA
+2209 TRARQDGN
-2217 VGESSTSQQPD
+2217 SSTPQQPD

-2237 CDLDVDDIE
+2237 CNLDVNDIE
-2246 DLYPCTPLQEILVA
+2246 DLYPCTPLQESLVA

-2271 NDTLQLA
+2271 NDTLQLSQ
-2278 PSVDLLRFRDAWE
+2278 SVDLHRFRDAWE
-2291 AVVQAIPIL
+2291 AVVRAISIL

-2320 APWSTASTLSEFARE
+2320 TPWSTASTLSEFARE
-2335 LQQSPISVGT
+2335 VQQTPISMGT
-2345 SLARYGLVTDHD
+2345 PLAKYGLVTDKGK
-2357 NSSWI
+2357 SSWF

-2384 GAFYDQQALPLLLP
+2384 GAFYDQQAVPLLLP
-2398 FRRFVNDT
+2398 FRQFVKDI
-2406 MSRDPDAE
+2406 MSRDPNAE

-2426 VQHFPSFSHNEMPRP
+2426 VQHFPSFPHDRVPRP

-2452 TWGKGDILPS
+2452 TWGKDDILPS

-2470 LVCSRYSSS
+2470 LVCSRHSSS
-2479 HDVVFGTIVS
+2479 HDVIFGTIVS

-2529 SQALEMIPFEQTGI
+2529 SQALEMIPFEQTGV

-2550 EYAREACDYR
+2550 EYAREACNYR
-2560 SMLVIQPEQNMQMA
+2560 SMLVIQPEQTMQMA
-2574 ESTLFIARDSDHQ
+2574 ESTLFTAQSPDHQ

-2621 IDEDTTS
+2621 IDKDTTS

-2637 VRELC
+2637 VHELC
-2642 KASAS
+2642 KASTG

-2659 EVDQIWRWNEPIEMS
+2659 ELDQIWRWNESIESS
-2674 ADKCVHET
+2674 ADRCVHEM
-2682 ISRVAQSTPNAI
+2682 ISRVARSTPNAI

-2709 RLSTSMAQRILKL
+2709 RLSNSIAQRILRF
-2722 KITDN
+2722 KITGN
-2727 QIVPICFA
+2727 HIVPICFA
-2735 KSMWTTVAFLGVAKA
+2735 KSMWTTVAFLGVVKA

-2760 WPETRLR
+2760 LPETRVR
-2767 NIMVQ
+2767 NIMAQ

-2783 DEPLCSKLCE
+2783 HKPLCLKFCE
-2793 QVLRVDSAL
+2793 QVLCVEFML
-2802 ESVSCHDLNDSPDLQ
+2802 ESVSCHDLNDLQ
-2817 LPSVKLQDTMYIIF
+2817 LPRVKLQDTMYIIF

-2846 GNMSNAVALQK
+2846 GNMSNAVALQT

-2876 DAHHWCLIHTL
+2876 DAHHWCLVHTL

-2902 DRLLESLQ
+2902 DRLLASLQ

-2922 TARMIDPA
+2922 TARMIEPS
-2930 SVPTIRNAIIV
+2930 SVPSLRNAIIV
-2941 GDKMHSEE
+2941 GDRMHSEE

-2955 RTNLT
+2955 STNLT

-2976 VPCPVPR
+2976 VPCSVPR
-2983 SVMIGKGNGQ
+2983 SIMIGKGNGQ
-2993 VVWIVDPDNFDRLSP
+2993 VTWIVDPDNFDRLSP

-3022 GQGYF
+3022 GRGYF
-3027 GNDGSTRASF
+3027 GNEGSTRASF
-3037 VDSPSWLTRGCE
+3037 VDSPSWLTRGCA
-3049 SAQGRHGRVYRT
+3049 SGQGRQGRVYRT
-3061 GDLVKYNQADGNI
+3061 GDLVKYNPGDGNI
-3074 IFVGRRDN
+3074 IFIGRRDN
-3082 QVKLNGRRLELGE
+3082 QVKLNGRRIELGE

-3112 LAAEVVTPA
+3112 LAAELVTPA

-3133 VPESTWETWR
+3133 VQESSWESSR
-3143 GQLEELRS
+3143 GELEELRS
-3151 ELGDHSPSY
+3151 ELGNHFPSY
-3160 MIPSTFLPLSAMP
+3160 MIPSTLVPLSAMP
-3173 LNSSGKINR
+3173 LNSSGKVNR

-3195 RFAASSSQSI
+3195 QIATSLSQSI
-3205 RCPPATERERRL
+3205 APPATDRERKL

-3236 NYFRIGG
+3236 NYFRVGG

-3272 LKDMADAMEHRKE
+3272 LKDMANTMEALNE
-3285 GVQTPGIE
+3285 GAQAPDIE
-3293 PFSLLNHPGKRD
+3293 PFSLLNLPGKQD

-3310 ISRQCSVSIDSVE
+3310 ISRQCGVSIDSVE

-3338 TSKRPGDYI
+3338 TSKRPGDCI
-3347 ARIPIQLADEVDL
+3347 ARIPIRLADDVDL

-3380 RVVAIEDEGFI
+3380 RVVAIEDEGFV

-3399 QWSEHESVESFLE
+3399 EWSEHESVKSFLE
-3412 SDNHQSMGLG
+3412 FDSNQSMGLG
-3422 TSLTRLAIVR
+3422 TSLTRLAIVK

-3453 SIALLLEKVSSAYK
+3453 SIALLLDKVSSAYK
-3467 RTVKYTTPAPFQR
+3467 RTDKYTTPAPFQR

-3502 GCKSTTYPDLL
+3502 GSKATSYPDLP
-3513 HEGHQ
+3513 HEGYQ
-3518 PQANSTVSATIEDLT
+3518 PQANRTVSASIEGLA
-3533 WPEQDVTPAVVVR
+3533 WPKQDVTPAVVVR

-3552 SGRYTDSEDVVFGVL
+3552 SGYYTDSEDVVFGVL

-3577 IENMIA
+3577 IENIIA

-3592 VLLEPSTT
+3592 VLLEPTTT
-3600 VHQLLSTMQS
+3600 VHQLLSAMQT
-3610 QSIEMT
+3610 QAIEMT
-3616 PYEQTDLSEIQ
+3616 PYEQTDLSDIQ

-3646 HSDQAAGLTLTN
+3646 HSDQAAGLTY
-3658 GPFEHISHS
+3658 
-3667 LHDSDLNHFN
+3667 LNHFN
-3677 PHAAMIMFQLNRSGE
+3677 PHAAMIMVQLNRSGD

-3698 FDAKVIG
+3698 LDAKVIG

-3717 RVLRQICASSPVDMV
+3717 RILRQICASSPVTMV
-3732 KDISALSARDVET
+3732 KDISALSERDVET
-3745 LWKWNAEAPAATS
+3745 LWKWNADPPAATP

-3782 GELTYHELDTLSN
+3782 GELAYHQLDTLSN
-3795 KLAKQLLHCGVTPGS
+3795 KLAKQLLRCGVMPGS

-3851 IARIEPEFILSSNAN
+3851 IGSIEPKFILSSNTN
-3866 QAMADRLSTANVVV
+3866 QAMAERLYTANVIV
-3880 VGRDLREW
+3880 VGQDLRKQ
-3888 QPLSDISIP
+3888 QPIGDTDLP
-3897 KVSPH
+3897 KVSQH
-3902 DMLYVVFTSGSTGV
+3902 HLLYVVFTSGSTGV

-3922 THQNFASATTHQRKR
+3922 THQNFASAATHQRGR

-3982 IAGAF
+3982 IPGAF

-4014 ILAMG
+4014 VLAMG

-4071 TWLVEPGRVDRLA
+4071 TWLVEPGRIDRLA

-4097 AVAMGYWKDEDT
+4097 AVAMGYWNDEET
-4109 TNASFVACPAWLA
+4109 TNASFLACPAWLA
-4122 ERNGNASRVYK
+4122 ERDGNASRVYR

-4143 DGTLIFVGR
+4143 DGTLVFVGR

-4186 VAAEIITPCNSKAPI
+4186 VAAEIITPRNSKAPL
-4201 LAMFLALADQNVA
+4201 LAMFLALADQDVS

-4237 EVLPQY
+4237 EALPQY

-4261 KIDRRTLRQI
+4261 KIDRRGLRQI

-4283 QLHGGKSSQKAP
+4283 QLHGGKSSQKSP

-4313 EATSIKSQSSFLRI
+4313 EASSIKSQSSFLRI

-4353 FRNPRLGQLAQVA
+4353 FRNPRLSQLAQVA
-4366 QEIQME
+4366 REIQME
-4372 PEQKAVPFSPRK
+4372 PEQKTEPFSPRK

-4392 ASSEHM
+4392 ASNGHM

-4419 DVLPATDFQALA
+4419 DVLPASDFQALA
-4431 AREALQTPPGR
+4431 AQEALQNPPGR
-4442 LPHFLL
+4442 LPHFIL
-4448 DLPKD
+4448 DLPQD

-4476 FIEMGGRVWHV
+4476 FIELEGRVWQV

-4492 KMRFEVTKTENED
+4492 KMRFEVTKAENED
-4505 INATVQKV
+4505 VNGVVQKV
-4513 CERDLKRRKT
+4513 CDRDLKRRRA
-4523 WGEALVAFMVVTSPF
+4523 WGETWVAFMVVTSPLQQQ
-4538 KQPMFIFR
+4538 KFIFR

-4580 GDLISFREHN
+4580 GDLVSFREHN

-4600 RLHGA
+4600 RLYGA
-4605 SAQSR
+4605 TAQSR
-4610 AEETNQDHAVLA
+4610 AEETNQDHVVLA
-4622 PGVQLSF
+4622 PGDQLSF

-4649 FHAACAIVLEQQCES
+4649 FHAACAIVLEQQYKS

-4673 TGRALLPAELQE
+4673 RGRALLPAELQE

-4693 QPIRYRAQS
+4693 QPIRYRVQS

-4724 AAGMIDII
+4724 AAGMVEII
-4732 RQATS
+4732 HLATS

-4746 WRTAFQQRDDGLLP
+4746 WRTAFQQGDDGLLP

-4765 GVRITAF
+4765 GVRIIAF

-4792 LELSFEGNRVAHNEE
+4792 LELSFEGNRAAHNED
-4807 EVRSVVEQVAKLLA
+4807 EVRSIVEQVAKLLA
-4821 ACVA
+4821 TCDA